1 MLLIILVRGFCPLKI
16 KILSPNFLVDSVLIH
31 LIVASPP
38 PSPPTVVIEMG
49 VATHFSHVQNLIK
62 SNNKIPHY
70 ARDYK
75 KEYLFIRG
83 LNKIEN

>member
-38 PSPPTVVIEMG
+38 PPHTHPFPPEVKTI
-49 VATHFSHVQNLIK
+49 
-62 SNNKIPHY
+62 Y
-70 ARDYK
+70 RDVLK
-75 KEYLFIRG
+75 
-83 LNKIEN
+83 LN